1 MEFREVASNLVYYQE
16 LLQKKATS
24 PPADLFSLL
33 IIKPTDL
40 QMLIIR
46 SVCSSAV

>member
-1 MEFREVASNLVYYQE
+1 MEFGEVASNLVYYQE

-24 PPADLFSLL
+24 PPADPSSLL
-33 IIKPTDL
+33 IVKPNDL

-46 SVCSSAV
+46 SVFSSAV